1 VSRAARR
8 AAPLVARDVTVSFG
22 GRAILDGVD
31 VTLPPRRRVGL
42 IGPNGVGKSTLLR
55 TLAGLL
61 VPDLGRV
68 ERTPPSATVGLLHQ
82 ELTTAA
88 TRGDTVDTVLRE
100 RTGVAEASAAL
111 ETATHA
117 LAEHADGSDDRYAD
131 ALEHW
136 MVLGAADFD
145 SRIDQALAEVGLPP
159 GCLHQSVATLSGGQA
174 GRVGLAAL
182 LLSRYDM
189 YLLDEPTND
198 LDLTGL
204 DLLERWVTG
213 LDAAVMV
220 VSHDRRF
227 LARVVT
233 DVVELDEFT
242 KTSTHFAG
250 GWQAYLDERERAR
263 RHAWERFEQ
272 YDTERKGLLQRG
284 QRQREWADRGLA
296 AVRRSDERDKFI
308 RFGRI
313 AQTEK
318 LAAKAART
326 EKAIERLEKIEKPRE
341 PWQLRLSV
349 DSPGRS
355 GDIVAALDEIVV
367 ERGDFR
373 LGPVSLEIGFGE
385 RVVLAGLN
393 GSGKSTLVDAVLGRA
408 EPVSGSVYVGPSV
421 VVGEITQA
429 RRQLD
434 SERPLLRVFIDRTG
448 HTVSEAR
455 TLLAKFRLVGDH
467 VERAAA
473 SLSPGER
480 TRAALALLMANG
492 ANWLVLDEPTNH
504 LDLPAIEQLESALST
519 FDGSVLLVSHDRAL
533 LEQVDATRIIELA
546 HGSIV
551 RDEPVGH

>member
-1 VSRAARR
+1 MPLAALHRWSP
-8 AAPLVARDVTVSFG
+8 ATVTVSFG
-22 GRAILDGVD
+22 GRAILDDVD
-31 VTLPPRRRVGL
+31 VTLPRRRRVGL

-82 ELTTAA
+82 ELTTAVA
-88 TRGDTVDTVLRE
+88 RGDTVDTVLRE
-100 RTGVAEASAAL
+100 RTGVAEASATL
-111 ETATHA
+111 EAATHA
-117 LAEHADGSDDRYAD
+117 LAERADGAENRYAD

-145 SRIDQALAEVGLPP
+145 SRIDQVLAEVNLPA
-159 GCLHQSVATLSGGQA
+159 GCLSQSVATLSGGQA

-182 LLSRYDM
+182 LLSRYDV

-242 KTSTHFAG
+242 RTATHFAG

-326 EKAIERLEKIEKPRE
+326 EKAVERLEKVEKPRE
-341 PWQLRLSV
+341 TWELRLSV

-355 GDIVAALDEIVV
+355 GDIVAALDETVV
-367 ERGDFR
+367 ERGNFR
-373 LGPVSLEIGFGE
+373 LGPISLELGYGE

-393 GSGKSTLVDAVLGRA
+393 GSGKSTLVDALLGRV
-408 EPVSGSVYVGPSV
+408 EPVSGSGYVGPSV

-455 TLLAKFRLVGDH
+455 TLLAKFGLVGDH

-533 LEQVDATRIIELA
+533 LEHIAATRIIELA

-551 RDEPVGH
+551 RDEPVGG